1 MSHDDRAKVISDR
14 ECEQLKMSK
23 PSYHGPD
30 NIRSYDGITPSLGE
44 RVMIDPSAVVLG
56 DLVMGDDVSV
66 WPQCAIRAD
75 MHRIRIGN
83 RTNIQDNSV
92 LHITHAGQ
100 FSEAGWPLTIGND
113 VTVGHSVVL
122 HGCTIGDRVL
132 VGIGSI
138 VMDGVT
144 VEDEVMIGAGSL
156 VTPGKTL
163 KSGWLY
169 AGSPAKPMREITE
182 RERSFLSYSAQNYV
196 KLKNR
201 FLDEYSTG
209 KPELGA

>member
-1 MSHDDRAKVISDR
+1 MSHDDHAKVISDT
-14 ECEQLKMSK
+14 EHEQLKMPK
-23 PSYHGPD
+23 LSYHGPD
-30 NIRSYDGITPSLGE
+30 NIRSHDGIIPSLGE

-56 DLVMGDDVSV
+56 DLVAGDDVSV

-75 MHRIRIGN
+75 MHRIHIGH

-92 LHITHAGQ
+92 LHITHAGE

-122 HGCTIGDRVL
+122 HGCTIGNRVL

-138 VMDGVT
+138 LMDGVA

-156 VTPGKTL
+156 VTPGKIL

-169 AGSPAKPMREITE
+169 AGLPAKPIRKITE
-182 RERSFLSYSAQNYV
+182 RERSFLVYSAQNYV

-201 FLDEYSTG
+201 FLDES
-209 KPELGA
+209 ERQ

>member
-1 MSHDDRAKVISDR
+1 
-14 ECEQLKMSK
+14 
-23 PSYHGPD
+23 
-30 NIRSYDGITPSLGE
+30 
-44 RVMIDPSAVVLG
+44 
-56 DLVMGDDVSV
+56 MGD
-66 WPQCAIRAD
+66 
-75 MHRIRIGN
+75 
-83 RTNIQDNSV
+83 
-92 LHITHAGQ
+92 
-100 FSEAGWPLTIGND
+100 D

-122 HGCTIGDRVL
+122 HGCTIGNRVL

-163 KSGWLY
+163 KRGWLY

-201 FLDEYSTG
+201 FLDESPR
-209 KPELGA
+209 K

>member
-1 MSHDDRAKVISDR
+1 MSHDDRAKVISDT

-30 NIRSYDGITPSLGE
+30 NIRSYDGMTPSLGE

-75 MHRIRIGN
+75 MHRIRIGH

-92 LHITHAGQ
+92 LHITHAGD
-100 FSEAGWPLTIGND
+100 FIEAGWPLTIGDD
-113 VTVGHSVVL
+113 VTVGHSAVL
-122 HGCTIGDRVL
+122 HGCTIGNRVL

-144 VEDEVMIGAGSL
+144 VEDDVMIGAGSL

-182 RERSFLSYSAQNYV
+182 RERSFLGYSAQNYV

-209 KPELGA
+209 

>member
-1 MSHDDRAKVISDR
+1 MTYNGS
-14 ECEQLKMSK
+14 
-23 PSYHGPD
+23 D
-30 NIRSYDGITPSLGE
+30 NIRSYGGFTPTLGQ
-44 RVMIDPSAVVLG
+44 RVMIDPSSVVLG
-56 DLVMGDDVSV
+56 DLVLGDDVSI
-66 WPQCAIRAD
+66 WPQCAVRAD
-75 MHRIRIGN
+75 MHRIRIGD
-83 RTNIQDNSV
+83 RTNIQDNTV

-100 FSEAGWPLTIGND
+100 FSEAGWPLTLGSD

-163 KSGWLY
+163 SQGWLY
-169 AGSPAKPMREITE
+169 AGSPARPIREISD
-182 RERSFLSYSAQNYV
+182 RERAFLSYSAANYV
-196 KLKNR
+196 KLKDG
-201 FLDEYSTG
+201 FLAER
-209 KPELGA
+209 

>member
-1 MSHDDRAKVISDR
+1 MSHDDHAKVISDK
-14 ECEQLKMSK
+14 EHEHSEMSK
-23 PSYHGPD
+23 SSYHGPD
-30 NIRSYDGITPSLGE
+30 NIRSYSGMIPSLGQ

-75 MHRIRIGN
+75 MHRIRIGH

-92 LHITHAGQ
+92 LHITHAGD
-100 FSEAGWPLTIGND
+100 FSEAGWPLTIGDD

-122 HGCTIGDRVL
+122 HGCNIGNRVL

-201 FLDEYSTG
+201 FLEKSP
-209 KPELGA
+209 KK

>member
-1 MSHDDRAKVISDR
+1 MSHYDRAKVISDT
-14 ECEQLKMSK
+14 EYEQVKMSK

-30 NIRSYDGITPSLGE
+30 NIRSYDGMAPSLGE

-75 MHRIRIGN
+75 MHRIRIGH

-92 LHITHAGQ
+92 LHITHAGD
-100 FSEAGWPLTIGND
+100 FSEAGWPLTIGDD

-122 HGCTIGDRVL
+122 HGCTIGNRVL

-201 FLDEYSTG
+201 FLDESPR
-209 KPELGA
+209 K

>member
-1 MSHDDRAKVISDR
+1 
-14 ECEQLKMSK
+14 
-23 PSYHGPD
+23 
-30 NIRSYDGITPSLGE
+30 
-44 RVMIDPSAVVLG
+44 MIDPSSVVLG
-56 DLVMGDDVSV
+56 DLVLGDDVSI
-66 WPQCAIRAD
+66 WPQCAVRAD
-75 MHRIRIGN
+75 MHRIRIGD
-83 RTNIQDNSV
+83 RTNIQDNTV

-100 FSEAGWPLTIGND
+100 FSEAGWPRTLGSD

-163 KSGWLY
+163 NQGWLY
-169 AGSPAKPMREITE
+169 AGSPARPIREISD
-182 RERSFLSYSAQNYV
+182 RERAFLSYSAANYV
-196 KLKNR
+196 KLKDS
-201 FLDEYSTG
+201 FLAER
-209 KPELGA
+209 

>member
-1 MSHDDRAKVISDR
+1 
-14 ECEQLKMSK
+14 MSK

-30 NIRSYDGITPSLGE
+30 NIRSYDGMTPSLGK

-66 WPQCAIRAD
+66 WPQCSIRAD
-75 MHRIRIGN
+75 MHRIRIGH

-92 LHITHAGQ
+92 LHITHAGD
-100 FSEAGWPLTIGND
+100 FSEAGWSLTIGDD

-122 HGCTIGDRVL
+122 HGCTIGNRVL

-182 RERSFLSYSAQNYV
+182 RERSFLSYSAQNYA

-201 FLDEYSTG
+201 FLDESPT
-209 KPELGA
+209 E

>member
-1 MSHDDRAKVISDR
+1 MSN
-14 ECEQLKMSK
+14 
-23 PSYHGPD
+23 PNYHGPD
-30 NIRSYDGITPSLGE
+30 NIRSYDGVMPSLGE

-56 DLVMGDDVSV
+56 DLVLGDDVSV

-75 MHRIRIGN
+75 MHHIRIGH

-92 LHITHAGQ
+92 LHITHASQ
-100 FSEAGWPLTIGND
+100 FNEAGWPLTIGDD

-122 HGCTIGDRVL
+122 HGCTIGNRVL

-138 VMDGVT
+138 VMDGAA

-163 KSGWLY
+163 KSSWLY

-182 RERSFLSYSAQNYV
+182 RERSFLTYSARNYMR
-196 KLKNR
+196 LKDR
-201 FLDEYSTG
+201 FLNECSTG
-209 KPELGA
+209 

>member
-1 MSHDDRAKVISDR
+1 
-14 ECEQLKMSK
+14 
-23 PSYHGPD
+23 
-30 NIRSYDGITPSLGE
+30 
-44 RVMIDPSAVVLG
+44 
-56 DLVMGDDVSV
+56 
-66 WPQCAIRAD
+66 
-75 MHRIRIGN
+75 MHRIRIGH

-92 LHITHAGQ
+92 LHITHAGD
-100 FSEAGWPLTIGND
+100 FSEAGWPLTIGDD

-122 HGCTIGDRVL
+122 HGCSIGNRVL

-144 VEDEVMIGAGSL
+144 VEDGVMIGAGSL

-182 RERSFLSYSAQNYV
+182 RERSFLIYSAQNYV

-201 FLDEYSTG
+201 FLYESPT
-209 KPELGA
+209 K

>member
-1 MSHDDRAKVISDR
+1 MSHDDHAKVISDTER
-14 ECEQLKMSK
+14 EQLKMPK
-23 PSYHGPD
+23 LSYHGPD
-30 NIRSYDGITPSLGE
+30 NIRSHDGIIPSLGE

-56 DLVMGDDVSV
+56 DLVAGDDVSV

-75 MHRIRIGN
+75 MHRIHIGH

-92 LHITHAGQ
+92 LHITHAGE

-122 HGCTIGDRVL
+122 HGCTIGNRVL

-138 VMDGVT
+138 LMDGVA

-156 VTPGKTL
+156 VTPGKIL

-169 AGSPAKPMREITE
+169 AGLPAKPIRKITE
-182 RERSFLSYSAQNYV
+182 RERSFLVYSAQNYV

-201 FLDEYSTG
+201 FLDES
-209 KPELGA
+209 ERQ

>member
-1 MSHDDRAKVISDR
+1 MSYDDRAKVISDT
-14 ECEQLKMSK
+14 EYEQLKMSK

-30 NIRSYDGITPSLGE
+30 NIRSFDGMTPSLGE
-44 RVMIDPSAVVLG
+44 RVMIDPTAVVLG
-56 DLVMGDDVSV
+56 DLILGDDVSV
-66 WPQCAIRAD
+66 WPQCSIRAD
-75 MHRIRIGN
+75 MHRIRVGD

-100 FSEAGWPLTIGND
+100 FSEAGWPLTIGDD

-122 HGCTIGDRVL
+122 HGCTIGNRVL

-156 VTPGKTL
+156 VTPGKML
-163 KSGWLY
+163 NRGWLY
-169 AGSPAKPMREITE
+169 AGSPAKPVREITE

-196 KLKNR
+196 NLKNR
-201 FLDEYSTG
+201 FIDQSSTD
-209 KPELGA
+209 

>member
-1 MSHDDRAKVISDR
+1 MSHYDRAKVISDT
-14 ECEQLKMSK
+14 EYEQVKMSK

-30 NIRSYDGITPSLGE
+30 NIRSYDGMTPSLGE

-56 DLVMGDDVSV
+56 DLVVGDDVSV

-75 MHRIRIGN
+75 MHRIRIGH

-92 LHITHAGQ
+92 LHITHAGD
-100 FSEAGWPLTIGND
+100 FSEAGWPLTIGDD

-122 HGCTIGDRVL
+122 HGCTIGNRVL

-163 KSGWLY
+163 KRGWLY

-201 FLDEYSTG
+201 FLDESPT
-209 KPELGA
+209 K

>member
-1 MSHDDRAKVISDR
+1 MHRPSVNIIPIHGKEPCIHETAFVAPGCTIIGDVTIGANSSVWYNCVLRA
-14 ECEQLKMSK
+14 
-23 PSYHGPD
+23 
-30 NIRSYDGITPSLGE
+30 
-44 RVMIDPSAVVLG
+44 
-56 DLVMGDDVSV
+56 DVS
-66 WPQCAIRAD
+66 
-75 MHRIRIGN
+75 RIVIGD
-83 RTNIQDNSV
+83 RTNIQDSSV
-92 LHITHAGQ
+92 LHITHAGE
-100 FSEAGWPLTIGND
+100 FNEAGWPLTIGDD

-122 HGCTIGDRVL
+122 HGCTIGNRVL
-132 VGIGSI
+132 IGIGSI

-201 FLDEYSTG
+201 FLDEPST
-209 KPELGA
+209 K

>member
-1 MSHDDRAKVISDR
+1 
-14 ECEQLKMSK
+14 MSK

-30 NIRSYDGITPSLGE
+30 NIRSHDGMTPSLGE

-75 MHRIRIGN
+75 MHRIRIGH

-92 LHITHAGQ
+92 LHITHAGD
-100 FSEAGWPLTIGND
+100 FSEAGWPLTIGDD

-122 HGCTIGDRVL
+122 HGCTIGNRVL

-201 FLDEYSTG
+201 FLEDSPT
-209 KPELGA
+209 K